1 MILSAPYLLL
11 SRADFEQPAD
21 PLRALNITGR
31 WAIQGSVQSPLLAW
45 LPSQAEAASAAAARA
60 SEARACAVVV
70 VSQSDTRAG
79 EGSATAVF
87 TEAFESAL
95 TGPTPHSAAK
105 TRRLRTETD
114 KLEAFCR
121 VVRAASAAADQPA
134 FAAVG
139 RAASKALRAKFGGG
153 SITSAFAWLAGP
165 AGREAL
171 ESVLTG
177 EVELDSTLSIRQ
189 VVEAVKLAQEAEHL
203 RALG

>member
-11 SRADFEQPAD
+11 SRADFEQPAV
-21 PLRALNITGR
+21 PLRALNASGR
-31 WAIQGSVQSPLLAW
+31 WAVKGTLQSPLLAW
-45 LPSQAEAASAAAARA
+45 LPSQAEAANAAAARA

-70 VSQSDTRAG
+70 VSQRDTGAG
-79 EGSATAVF
+79 EGSAAAVF
-87 TEAFESAL
+87 TEAFESVL
-95 TGPTPHSAAK
+95 TGPAPHSEAK

-177 EVELDSTLSIRQ
+177 EVELDSTLSILQ
-189 VVEAVKLAQEAEHL
+189 VIEAVKLAQEAEHL
-203 RALG
+203 RAQG

>member
-21 PLRALNITGR
+21 PLRALNVTGR
-31 WAIQGSVQSPLLAW
+31 WAIQASVQSPLLAW

-70 VSQSDTRAG
+70 VSQSDTRVG

-139 RAASKALRAKFGGG
+139 RAASKALRAK
-153 SITSAFAWLAGP
+153 SAADRSLRPLLGWPGLLAARRWRASSP
-165 AGREAL
+165 ARWNWTARCPSGKWSR
-171 ESVLTG
+171 
-177 EVELDSTLSIRQ
+177 R
-189 VVEAVKLAQEAEHL
+189 
-203 RALG
+203 